1 MNLDN
6 YDDVDTRIHAFYAAN
21 PNGRITTRLEH
32 YYTDDHGAL
41 VSCVV
46 SAAIYRADGTD
57 VAATGLAQEH
67 RTERGVNAAWALENA
82 ETSAIGRALANL
94 GYSTKGSRPS
104 REEMQKVAEV
114 KAAPKTSGGS
124 TPPRGRRT
132 AEEEGSSPG
141 GVPVSPSSSAS
152 PTMGEA
158 IGAVLEAMPGSTIV
172 EQGVTPRPAGKPASE
187 KQIGAIRG
195 IMKSVGITD
204 PAVAGALI
212 LEVVNRKVGR
222 AEELTSKEAS
232 AVIDRLK
239 AIEAE
244 HSNIG
249 AAEASE
255 DPWHAE
261 EVPW

>member
-1 MNLDN
+1 MNLAD
-6 YDDVDTRIHAFYAAN
+6 YQDVDARIHAFYGAN

-32 YYTDDHGAL
+32 YFTDDHGAL

-46 SAAIYRADGTD
+46 SAAVYRADGTD

-67 RTERGVNAAWALENA
+67 RTERGVNAVFALENA

-114 KAAPKTSGGS
+114 ATPKTSDDS
-124 TPPRGRRT
+124 HPRGRRT
-132 AEEEGSSPG
+132 AEEGGPSVG
-141 GVPVSPSSSAS
+141 GVPIKPSSSAS

-158 IGAVLEAMPGSTIV
+158 IGTVLEAMPGSTIV
-172 EQGVTPRPAGKPASE
+172 EQAATPRPAGKPASE
-187 KQIGAIRG
+187 KQIGAIRA

-204 PAVAGALI
+204 PATAGAFI
-212 LEVVNRKVGR
+212 LEVVQRKVER
-222 AEELTSKEAS
+222 AEDLTSKEAS
-232 AVIDRLK
+232 AVIDALK
-239 AIEAE
+239 ATDAAHAE
-244 HSNIG
+244 IG
-249 AAEASE
+249 VQDAKEN
-255 DPWHAE
+255 PWHAE